1 MKLRAILLLVA
12 ALVTQVT
19 YAASGRVS
27 SIGARTYGLSV
38 LTVSEV
44 VTNPANPQAKVGV
57 FHSGV
62 SSDGGSTGSVSGVRA
77 NPALPPLAGNLWAPV
92 AYGTPTL
99 ASLLATSAAYSRTII
114 NSVTNQLKAAIKT
127 SNAGS
132 AIFQYDQE
140 VQVQGQPT
148 TPPPHLVWTLFVDAS
163 GRVFY
168 GDPIVIPG
176 EPTYI
181 YAIYTPKNVASGL
194 PAGWAY
200 PNAGT
205 LRYQILKSKDN
216 SLVQDWVTV
225 NVNGAYDDPVQ
236 TVNSGAQ
243 LDPDAGLK
251 CLVDKTSGG
260 CVTGYTDLVTLLGQ
274 TGAMATVLDYTRQLQ
289 PTMQNNADGTVSP
302 KSAVSYDQ
310 RNWSWTT
317 CTYQNVGNLGME
329 LNAQT
334 DRYLVMPTGKYSLM
348 GQASQKSQAP
358 TQPFNLSSGVA
369 PNYVPVLSSY
379 VFDVVTPGNPITQAG
394 AIPNIVNLASI
405 TESGSSTT
413 TQPVDMN
420 YGSGTQSATVYLSAA
435 PVRAV
440 VNYYHADNY
449 GQLWVNNRLVAG
461 NTLGWMRDIRSLY
474 WGSYPYDSCGW
485 DDWGNYSCS
494 TQYYSELTDAT
505 GSHGAFYD
513 DNCNWGCRGTSPGW
527 DITGYLQKGNNV
539 ITMACANAGGADG
552 CNLSITITTT
562 PCQ

>member
-194 PAGWAY
+194 PTGWAY

-216 SLVQDWVTV
+216 SLVQDWVTL
-225 NVNGAYDDPVQ
+225 NVNGVYDDPIQ

-243 LDPDAGLK
+243 VDPDAGLK
-251 CLVDKTSGG
+251 CLVDKSSGG

-274 TGAMATVLDYTRQLQ
+274 TGAVATVLDYTRQLQ

-302 KSAVSYDQ
+302 KAAVSYDQ

-317 CTYQNVGNLGME
+317 CTYQNIGNLGME

-358 TQPFNLSSGVA
+358 TQPFNISAGVS
-369 PNYVPVLSSY
+369 PSYVSTLSSY
-379 VFDVVTPGNPITQAG
+379 VFDPISAGNPITQAG
-394 AIPNIVNLASI
+394 AIPGVVNLSPI
-405 TESGSSTT
+405 TESGSSLNTT
-413 TQPVDMN
+413 NIGLSKNQSTSFYVSNPATVQTATVSINYLDDGGVVAINGRTVFAGNSGGPKYWMTGYDPGRHACYPYQQSGDYSCDWEGNCGYNGFNSIYVPECVMWEQSSWGYN
-420 YGSGTQSATVYLSAA
+420 YGTVD
-435 PVRAV
+435 VRS
-440 VNYYHADNY
+440 Y
-449 GQLWVNNRLVAG
+449 LVAG
-461 NTLGWMRDIRSLY
+461 NNSFVAY
-474 WGSYPYDSCGW
+474 WG
-485 DDWGNYSCS
+485 
-494 TQYYSELTDAT
+494 
-505 GSHGAFYD
+505 GAY
-513 DNCNWGCRGTSPGW
+513 G
-527 DITGYLQKGNNV
+527 DINTTLHIDQK
-539 ITMACANAGGADG
+539 
-552 CNLSITITTT
+552 

>member
-99 ASLLATSAAYSRTII
+99 ASLLATSAAYSRTIV

-194 PAGWAY
+194 PTGWAY

-243 LDPDAGLK
+243 VDPDAGLK
-251 CLVDKTSGG
+251 CLVNNTSGG

-274 TGAMATVLDYTRQLQ
+274 TGSVAAVLDYTRQLQ
-289 PTMQNNADGTVSP
+289 PTMQSNADGTVSP

-334 DRYLVMPTGKYSLM
+334 DRYLVMPTGKYSQM
-348 GQASQKSQAP
+348 GTASQKTQAP
-358 TQPFNLSSGVA
+358 TQPFNISSNVA
-369 PNYVPVLSSY
+369 PSYVNVLPAY
-379 VFDVVTPGNPITQAG
+379 VFDTVTTGNPIVQAG
-394 AIPNIVNLASI
+394 TVPNIVNLAPI
-405 TESGSSTT
+405 TETGSKCGASE
-413 TQPVDMN
+413 
-420 YGSGTQSATVYLSAA
+420 GTWYLRHPNGEVCAYA
-435 PVRAV
+435 
-440 VNYYHADNY
+440 HIWCD
-449 GQLWVNNRLVAG
+449 G
-461 NTLGWMRDIRSLY
+461 
-474 WGSYPYDSCGW
+474 
-485 DDWGNYSCS
+485 GNYSAIVETWDS
-494 TQYYSELTDAT
+494 YY
-505 GSHGAFYD
+505 
-513 DNCNWGCRGTSPGW
+513 WTSPGSEENSNSGQVNVT
-527 DITGYLQKGNNV
+527 DFPVGGYVSSGRAVIQKTSASTWNFWSVGGYSSSFSFATNK
-539 ITMACANAGGADG
+539 AC
-552 CNLSITITTT
+552 
-562 PCQ
+562 Q

>member
-1 MKLRAILLLVA
+1 MKLRAILMV
-12 ALVTQVT
+12 ALVLVSQVA

-44 VTNPANPQAKVGV
+44 VTNLSNPQAKVAV

-99 ASLLATSAAYSRTII
+99 ASLLATATTYSRTIV
-114 NSVTNQLKAAIKT
+114 NSVANQLKAALKT

-148 TPPPHLVWTLFVDAS
+148 TPPPHLVWTLYVDAS

-205 LRYQILKSKDN
+205 LRYQVLKAKDN

-225 NVNGAYDDPVQ
+225 NVNGVYDDPIQ

-243 LDPDAGLK
+243 VDPDAGLK
-251 CLVDKTSGG
+251 CLVNSTSGG
-260 CVTGYTDLVTLLGQ
+260 CVTGYADLVTLLGQ
-274 TGAMATVLDYTRQLQ
+274 TGSVVAVLDYTRQLQ

-317 CTYQNVGNLGME
+317 CTYQNIGSLGME

-334 DRYLVMPTGKYSLM
+334 DRYMVMPNGKYSQM
-348 GQASQKSQAP
+348 GTASQKTQAP
-358 TQPFNLSSGVA
+358 TQPFNISAGVA
-369 PNYVPVLSSY
+369 PGYVPSLSAY
-379 VFDVVTPGNPITQAG
+379 VFDAVTPGNPITQAG
-394 AIPNIVNLASI
+394 AIPNIINLAQISE
-405 TESGSSTT
+405 TGASSNTINAQLSMGNWGGLAQNST
-413 TQPVDMN
+413 YSFYISEFNSMQTSTVSVDALDDGGIVAIN
-420 YGSGTQSATVYLSAA
+420 GRTVF
-435 PVRAV
+435 
-440 VNYYHADNY
+440 
-449 GQLWVNNRLVAG
+449 AG
-461 NTLGWMRDIRSLY
+461 NRSGPRYWLTGDSPSNYEWVMWEQDGWSSGLGTVDIR
-474 WGSYPYDSCGW
+474 
-485 DDWGNYSCS
+485 
-494 TQYYSELTDAT
+494 
-505 GSHGAFYD
+505 
-513 DNCNWGCRGTSPGW
+513 
-527 DITGYLQKGNNV
+527 GYLQQGNNV
-539 ITMACANAGGADG
+539 MQIYWGGG
-552 CNLSITITTT
+552 SGGLVSTLNIIQK

>member
-1 MKLRAILLLVA
+1 MKLRAILLLVV

-44 VTNPANPQAKVGV
+44 VTNPSNPQAKVGV

-99 ASLLATSAAYSRTII
+99 SNLLATSAAYSRTIV

-205 LRYQILKSKDN
+205 LRYQVLKAKDN

-225 NVNGAYDDPVQ
+225 NVNGVYDDPIQ

-243 LDPDAGLK
+243 VDPDAGLK
-251 CLVDKTSGG
+251 CLVNSTSGG
-260 CVTGYTDLVTLLGQ
+260 CVTGYADLVTLLGQ
-274 TGAMATVLDYTRQLQ
+274 TGSVAAVLDYTRQLQ

-310 RNWSWTT
+310 RNWSWTS

-334 DRYLVMPTGKYSLM
+334 DRYMVMPNGRYSQM
-348 GQASQKSQAP
+348 GTASQRTQAP
-358 TQPFNLSSGVA
+358 TQPFNISAGVA
-369 PNYVPVLSSY
+369 PSYVPSLSAY
-379 VFDVVTPGNPITQAG
+379 VFDTVTPGNPITQAG
-394 AIPNIVNLASI
+394 AIPNITNLAPIS
-405 TESGSSTT
+405 ESGSSLNTT
-413 TQPVDMN
+413 NIVLSKNQSTSFYVSNPATVQTATVSINYLDDGGVVAINGRTVFAGNSGGPKYWMTGYDPGRHACYPYQTSGDYSCDWEGNCGYNFNYIYVPECVMWEQSSWGYN
-420 YGSGTQSATVYLSAA
+420 YGTVD
-435 PVRAV
+435 VRS
-440 VNYYHADNY
+440 Y
-449 GQLWVNNRLVAG
+449 LVAG
-461 NTLGWMRDIRSLY
+461 NNSFVAY
-474 WGSYPYDSCGW
+474 WG
-485 DDWGNYSCS
+485 
-494 TQYYSELTDAT
+494 
-505 GSHGAFYD
+505 GAY
-513 DNCNWGCRGTSPGW
+513 G
-527 DITGYLQKGNNV
+527 DINTTLHIDQK
-539 ITMACANAGGADG
+539 
-552 CNLSITITTT
+552 